1 MKNQLYFAALLLF
14 LQGCKI
20 DADLSPPCSEPGG
33 WGFASIVTPENKP
46 YRNAPSANPLNDNEF
61 AYIANQ
67 DGIEGYW
74 KFDLSSN
81 SKELIAVI
89 DPWEPPDWS
98 IKDWIVFGSNAQIFI
113 CKSNGDSLT
122 QLTFENENYNPS
134 WSPDG
139 EKIIFEKDENDAVQ
153 NFAVMD
159 LSGNIVTEYKST
171 IYAGQT
177 PSWSPDGEKI
187 AFVSTSNPFGKILVA
202 YFDVDNPGEVHYVL
216 NSDIQNNGV
225 YLTGPLDW
233 YDDSETILFTES
245 GDIYSANIMTNTIS
259 LIKEGV
265 GCSRYSYHSILSN
278 SMAMITV
285 WHESN
290 YDEVKNIEY
299 HDYDLVEI
307 KSDGTEVIIPY

>member
-1 MKNQLYFAALLLF
+1 M
-14 LQGCKI
+14 
-20 DADLSPPCSEPGG
+20 
-33 WGFASIVTPENKP
+33 
-46 YRNAPSANPLNDNEF
+46 
-61 AYIANQ
+61 
-67 DGIEGYW
+67 
-74 KFDLSSN
+74 
-81 SKELIAVI
+81 
-89 DPWEPPDWS
+89 
-98 IKDWIVFGSNAQIFI
+98 
-113 CKSNGDSLT
+113 
-122 QLTFENENYNPS
+122 
-134 WSPDG
+134 
-139 EKIIFEKDENDAVQ
+139 
-153 NFAVMD
+153 
-159 LSGNIVTEYKST
+159 
-171 IYAGQT
+171 
-177 PSWSPDGEKI
+177 
-187 AFVSTSNPFGKILVA
+187 A

-233 YDDSETILFTES
+233 YDVSETILFTES